1 MYKKSL
7 LSEIYIA
14 IDNIETVI
22 KNERKE
28 DLRAFINDLE
38 NLKVEV
44 INDEVKSNILR
55 GFARRYADMYNDYL
69 NPITNVLDRMEKAV
83 DSYLEKEI

>member
-7 LSEIYIA
+7 LSEIDKA
-14 IDNIETVI
+14 IDNIESVI

-28 DLRAFINDLE
+28 DLRAFINDLKH
-38 NLKVEV
+38 LKVEV
-44 INDEVKSNILR
+44 INNEIKSNVLR
-55 GFARRYADMYNDYL
+55 GFARRYAEMYNDYL
-69 NPITNVLDRMEKAV
+69 NPITDVLDRMEKAV